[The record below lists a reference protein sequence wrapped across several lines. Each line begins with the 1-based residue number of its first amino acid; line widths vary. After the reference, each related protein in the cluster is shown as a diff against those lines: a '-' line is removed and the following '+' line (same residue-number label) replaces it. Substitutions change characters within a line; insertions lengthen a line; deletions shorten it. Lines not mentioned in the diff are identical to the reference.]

1 MATVARDAG
10 YGGVTGILVG
20 GGVALVERDHWGRD
34 LAVGAGLG
42 LIFGAAVGVV
52 HAVYDQRAYDR
63 SVSRAAADPPPAGRL
78 LARDGLGRTDR
89 DPVITGATISLALQ
103 F

>member
-42 LIFGAAVGVV
+42 LILGAAVGVV
-52 HAVYDQRAYDR
+52 HAVYDQRSYDR
-63 SVSRAAADPPPAGRL
+63 SERRAAANPPQAGV

-89 DPVITGATISLALQ
+89 DPVITGPTVGFA
-103 F
+103 FPF